1 METTLQSK
9 TDLLWD
15 TFYSI
20 DFEKIIDH
28 PNILVAAHF
37 WDRERFQAA
46 KNCYKF
52 MRAIDDL
59 IDNYKTEHGSIA
71 PENRAQFEADV
82 YQWINTVMETS
93 EHNPLQAEL
102 IQTVEK
108 FCIPLWPLEAFAK
121 SMIYDIY
128 HDGFPT
134 LESFIDYAGGASVA
148 PASIFVHLCGLNKQ
162 KGQYVPPLFDVKRV
176 ATPCA
181 IFSYL
186 VHIIRDFQ
194 KDHLNN
200 LNYFP
205 DDLIAKNGLD
215 RATLLQMAQ
224 GAPVNRGFRE
234 LIRELY
240 NVADHYRKETYQMIQ
255 EIRPYLDTRSQLS
268 LEIIFNLYL
277 VVFERIDIEK
287 GSFTTRELNPTPE
300 EIKDRVWETI
310 VEFEAE

>member
-1 METTLQSK
+1 MEPAVQSK
-9 TDLLWD
+9 TDLFMD
-15 TFYSI
+15 IFDSI

-28 PNILVAAHF
+28 PNILIAAHF
-37 WDRERFQAA
+37 WDRERYQAA

-59 IDNYKTEHGSIA
+59 IDNYKTEHVTIA
-71 PENRAQFEADV
+71 LENKAGFEADV
-82 YQWINTVMETS
+82 NQWINSVMDAS
-93 EHNPLQAEL
+93 ENNPVQAEL
-102 IQTVEK
+102 IETMDK
-108 FCIPLWPLEAFAK
+108 FCIPFWPLEAFAK

-134 LESFIDYAGGASVA
+134 LQSFIDYAGGASVA
-148 PASIFVHLCGLNKQ
+148 PASIFVHLCGVVKQ
-162 KGQYVPPLFDVKRV
+162 NGQYAPPVFDVKRI

-205 DDLIAKNGLD
+205 DDLIEENGLD
-215 RATLLQMAQ
+215 RTQLLLIAN
-224 GAPVNRGFRE
+224 GAPITKGFRE
-234 LIRELY
+234 MIRSLY
-240 NVADHYRKETYQMIQ
+240 EVADIYRIETYQMIH
-255 EIRPYLDTRSQLS
+255 EIRPLIDTRSQLS
-268 LEIIFNLYL
+268 LEIIFTLYL
-277 VVFERIDIEK
+277 MVFERIDLDN
-287 GSFTTRELNPTPE
+287 GLFTTQELTPTPE

-310 VEFEAE
+310 VEFEE